1 MEVVVLEELVLPD
14 ITEVVV
20 QQQQTMVDDE
30 VEELDELDEIE
41 VLQIEE
47 IDEYELLIQFLEVL
61 FHIDDEV
68 DDEYIQDEQQL
79 ELEIDEAVMDD
90 CIILLLQQLEQQ
102 ILDEDDEVLD
112 IGVHHFYEL
121 IDEVVQ

>member
-1 MEVVVLEELVLPD
+1 
-14 ITEVVV
+14 
-20 QQQQTMVDDE
+20 MVDDE

-90 CIILLLQQLEQQ
+90 CIILLLQQLE
-102 ILDEDDEVLD
+102 
-112 IGVHHFYEL
+112 
-121 IDEVVQ
+121 